1 MERHL
6 PKPQGCNDSHRK
18 RRLQRALIPVVLRS
32 IEMKPSGM
40 AGTLLVAFRS
50 LRARSSRTLLT
61 TFGAVL
67 GVAVI
72 LAIRITNR
80 STIESITAVFNEA
93 SGKANLVVSRSSAG
107 DEGFPESALRRVD
120 SVAGVEAAV
129 PSLHA
134 RTVLVDE
141 ADQAASSQLDINFFG
156 AAAGGLLL
164 YGIDPSLDPQ
174 AREYKIVAGRF
185 LPPDPDAYEIV
196 LVEDYA
202 DDKQVQV
209 GDDFQVLAPERVEA
223 LRVVGLMTKEGPGR
237 LNNGAFGVIPLKTA
251 QEIFRRIDDLDQ
263 IDIVA
268 VPEAA
273 SGPGLDNLK
282 ARLQARLD
290 DSYAV
295 TYPAARGRR
304 VTEMLDGYQIG
315 LNFFSVIALF
325 VGAFLIY
332 NAFSMTVVER
342 TREIGML
349 RTVGMT
355 RRQVMAQVLT
365 QAAILGAIGSA
376 LGVGTGLLL
385 SKGLIRGM
393 ELLLAQEVS
402 QVNVPPD
409 DWAVSVLVGVSVT
422 LFAATIPAWQASRIS
437 PLEAV
442 RIRGRS
448 GESWIIRRGWTIGA
462 MLLVLSYSI
471 QYHIRLPSTVEGSL
485 SHLVPLGLLLGGTLL
500 IPVSVAAWERLARP
514 WVRRIY
520 GSEGQLGSRNTRRAK
535 LRTTLTV
542 AALMV
547 GVAMIL
553 SIRAVTGAFEDDLRT
568 WLENYIGGDL
578 YVHSS
583 LQMRIELGRRLEAV
597 EGVAAAA
604 PIRYFDVKRQKPDGG
619 NEELSFMAVEP
630 SSYRRVT
637 SFVFAANQGEP
648 DRLLD
653 RLEQGGAV
661 FISSVLSEKYG
672 LKQGDTVRLRTRRGE
687 MDFEVAAIVVD
698 FYNRGMVVQGSWR
711 DMRRHFKL
719 DDVSAFLVK
728 VQPGYSVDGVRD
740 RIDDL
745 YGKRRHL
752 TIESNETL
760 STQAFALLA
769 QTGSLFDVL
778 ALIAMIVAALG
789 VINTLTMNV
798 LERTQEIGMLRS
810 LGMTRSQVAKMI
822 LAESGMM
829 GLIGAVF
836 GLIFGVLLSRA
847 VLSNINAVTGYE
859 LTYVLPT

>member
-1 MERHL
+1 
-6 PKPQGCNDSHRK
+6 
-18 RRLQRALIPVVLRS
+18 
-32 IEMKPSGM
+32 M
-40 AGTLLVAFRS
+40 AGTLLIALRS
-50 LRARSSRTLLT
+50 LRARSSRTVLT

-72 LAIRITNR
+72 LSIRITNR

-93 SGKANLVVSRSSAG
+93 SGKAHLVVARSSTS
-107 DEGFPESALRRVD
+107 DQGFPESALRRVEN
-120 SVAGVEAAV
+120 VAGVEAAI

-134 RTVLVDE
+134 RTLLVNEGDG
-141 ADQAASSQLDINFFG
+141 ASSSQLDISFFG
-156 AAAGGLLL
+156 VAAGGLLL
-164 YGIDPSLDPQ
+164 YGVDPSLDPR
-174 AREYKIVAGRF
+174 AREYTIVAGRF
-185 LPPDPDAYEIV
+185 LPPDLDAYEVV

-202 DDKQVQV
+202 DDEQIQV
-209 GDDFQVLAPERVEA
+209 GDDVQILTPERVET
-223 LRVVGLMTKEGPGR
+223 LRVVGLMSKEGPGR
-237 LNNGAFGVIPLKTA
+237 LNNGAFGIIPLETA
-251 QEIFRRIDDLDQ
+251 QWIFGRTGDLDQ

-268 VPEAA
+268 VPEATSSA
-273 SGPGLDNLK
+273 SLDSLK
-282 ARLQARLD
+282 VKLQARLD

-304 VTEMLDGYQIG
+304 VTQMIDGYQIG
-315 LNFFSVIALF
+315 LSFFSLIALF
-325 VGAFLIY
+325 VGTFLIY

-355 RRQVMAQVLT
+355 QRQVVAQVLA
-365 QAAILGAIGSA
+365 QAAVLGIVGST
-376 LGVGTGLLL
+376 LGVGMGLLL

-402 QVNVPPD
+402 QVSVTLGD
-409 DWAVSVLVGVSVT
+409 LSTSVLVGLSAT
-422 LFAATIPAWQASRIS
+422 LVAAMIPAWQASRIS

-448 GESWIIRRGWTIGA
+448 SEGWIIRRGWTVGA
-462 MLLVLSYSI
+462 ALVILSYLI
-471 QYHIRLPSTVEGSL
+471 QYHVRLPSTVEESL
-485 SHLVPLGLLLGGTLL
+485 GHLVPLGLLLGGTLL
-500 IPVSVAAWERLARP
+500 IPISVGAWERLARP

-520 GSEGQLGSRNTRRAK
+520 GSEAQLGTRNARRAK
-535 LRTTLTV
+535 SRTTLTV

-553 SIRAVTGAFEDDLRT
+553 SIRAVASAFEDDLRT

-583 LQMRIELGRRLEAV
+583 LEMRAELGRRIEAI
-597 EGVAAAA
+597 EGIAAVA
-604 PIRYFDVKRQKPDGG
+604 PIRYFEVKRLKPDGG

-630 SSYRRVT
+630 SAYRRVT
-637 SFVFAANQGEP
+637 SFVFAANQGQP

-653 RLEQGGAV
+653 RLERGGAV
-661 FISSVLSEKYG
+661 FVSSVLSEKYG
-672 LKQGDTVRLRTRRGE
+672 LGQGDTVRLRTRRGE
-687 MDFEVAAIVVD
+687 MDFEVAAVVVD

-711 DMRRHFKL
+711 DMRHHFKL
-719 DDVSAFLVK
+719 NDVSAFLVK
-728 VQPGYSVDGVRD
+728 VQPGYDVDSIRD
-740 RIDDL
+740 RIDHL
-745 YGKRRHL
+745 YGKRYHL

-760 STQAFALLA
+760 STQAFGLLA
-769 QTGSLFDVL
+769 QTSSLFDVL

-810 LGMTRSQVAKMI
+810 LGMTRGQVAKMI

-829 GLIGAVF
+829 GLIGGAF

-847 VLSNINAVTGYE
+847 VLSNINAATGYE
-859 LTYVLPT
+859 LNYVLPAQSVVVSVIISLVVSQLAAIWPARRAVGINIIEAIQVE